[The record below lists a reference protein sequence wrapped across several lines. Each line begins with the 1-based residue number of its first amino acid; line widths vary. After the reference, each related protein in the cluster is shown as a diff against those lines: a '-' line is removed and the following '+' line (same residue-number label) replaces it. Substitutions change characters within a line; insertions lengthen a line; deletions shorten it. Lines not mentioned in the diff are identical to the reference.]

1 MFSAIRWTKICA
13 YISICISNQPKWVRK
28 ISDISKNLRRIL
40 IKDYILHYSCKE
52 TALFPFFNMGFFLSL
67 TPYLFSSPS
76 PQLSIPLPFP
86 SITPFLCLL
95 AHMFGCQHLSLK
107 SKLSSSHESRSHMWE
122 PTIHTQRNTHTLKCA
137 HAHIYKQYL
146 WVVLFGQISFVCMC
160 QQCVWVCVLT
170 ANGASVS
177 LVLYNTVH
185 VKMKLSALVLQVCLH
200 FQCAGKHIC
209 WCTHTCTDCTG
220 VLCHIREK
228 GQKYINSVVTLALFS
243 AMRPSIM
250 CSTSV

>member
-1 MFSAIRWTKICA
+1 
-13 YISICISNQPKWVRK
+13 
-28 ISDISKNLRRIL
+28 
-40 IKDYILHYSCKE
+40 
-52 TALFPFFNMGFFLSL
+52 
-67 TPYLFSSPS
+67 
-76 PQLSIPLPFP
+76 
-86 SITPFLCLL
+86 
-95 AHMFGCQHLSLK
+95 
-107 SKLSSSHESRSHMWE
+107 MWE

-209 WCTHTCTDCTG
+209 WCHTHVQTVQVFCVISGRKVKSTLTVWWPLHCLVPWGDRLCTVQVCRMDAR
-220 VLCHIREK
+220 RE
-228 GQKYINSVVTLALFS
+228 GSVCGEQLYHKYWNYNKRLE
-243 AMRPSIM
+243 
-250 CSTSV
+250 